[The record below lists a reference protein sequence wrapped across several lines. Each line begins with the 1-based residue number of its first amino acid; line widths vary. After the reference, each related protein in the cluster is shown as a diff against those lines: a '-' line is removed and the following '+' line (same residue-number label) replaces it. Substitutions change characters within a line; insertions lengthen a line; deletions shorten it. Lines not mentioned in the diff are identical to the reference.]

1 MSSFR
6 RRGVAGPNC
15 VSVSTLMQQP
25 RCFDLAIMQ
34 RRRKLVDMHQDN
46 LSSFRPRKGRGCFVT
61 LTDRSRRRSRLRG
74 LVTHPDAVTSG
85 FDALNWI

>member
-15 VSVSTLMQQP
+15 VSVSTLMQAP

-34 RRRKLVDMHQDN
+34 RRRKLIDMHQDN
-46 LSSFRPRKGRGCFVT
+46 LSSFRPRKGRGCSSPWPIVQGA
-61 LTDRSRRRSRLRG
+61 DRG
-74 LVTHPDAVTSG
+74 CAG
-85 FDALNWI
+85 G